1 MEEIDVSGATYARG
15 DGGNKV
21 DGWGQYGGTPSLYLA
36 DKVDYKSDLVFTR
49 QTKSITNRFTKPL
62 YAS

>member
-1 MEEIDVSGATYARG
+1 VEEIDVSGATYARG

-36 DKVDYKSDLVFTR
+36 DKVDYKSDLVSGLAMMGESR
-49 QTKSITNRFTKPL
+49 GIGIDL
-62 YAS
+62 H